1 MSAIEDE
8 YDAYYSP
15 LDLEGVC
22 LSQSPRHAA
31 DSPPPAVSEP
41 ASQSTAP
48 ETSDEFDAY
57 DFSEFTATDF
67 AQIDAALVGD
77 AASVSTTTCAP
88 NSDHN
93 SNKPGGPAIEIR
105 LEAELADRSTLV
117 KAPSKEVPLRPPMRD
132 TRSPFQRFRKWNK
145 HFSVSDLVGPAWC
158 EVQFDYGLRQKR
170 HLKPEQRPDAF
181 VTDDGKTI
189 NVDKGVAQQNHRV
202 ITRGQSVHKV
212 LEREVRPEEVPVE
225 ITTSEERWG
234 VRLVNMLAS
243 LDLLMESGLSREM
256 PVFGIIHNQIVV
268 GIIDELV
275 RKPTPTPPAEQRR
288 RRGRPPGSGKG
299 LNKRASPATP
309 TKGGNKKSR
318 RTPELSQPQLTSYF
332 HAAVQAPERDDFESA
347 FPTRSP
353 ADDIQPS
360 RPGANDDGQPIVA
373 PPSSYMLHIS
383 DTKTRRTP
391 SLPPEEDTLSS
402 RLQLMLYHRLLSSLL
417 RSPPSPTSQN
427 SPQPSTDTFPP
438 PIDFPAIW
446 KRLGLDPQRTFSAA
460 FMRDAGLQ
468 AIKCLDD
475 LVAAWYHAVSALN
488 VSGVDR
494 TLTLVYRLQPSHSQ
508 KAKAAFDQEAVDLAR
523 AIEASLNEAPRAWA
537 GGDEQLAKAITE
549 NIKGATLEGGRDAFA
564 EAVGAV
570 PDTLTPSAEELDEG
584 EKTPRREATVA
595 LDSEEKP
602 SDSRETSKQPQE
614 SDSDGEGMQ
623 ITAAELDVE
632 ARILGSKEFA
642 VDDKMLDDY
651 LDNILQWWLGQR
663 PPRGVDIELT
673 RRCLNCEY
681 VEGCEWRAQKA
692 METRQSTLHT

>member
-31 DSPPPAVSEP
+31 DSPPPAISEP

-48 ETSDEFDAY
+48 ETSDDEFDAY

-77 AASVSTTTCAP
+77 AASGSTTTCAP

-145 HFSVSDLVGPAWC
+145 HFSVSDLVGPAWYASHDGIIYSTPYGDVFRC

-170 HLKPEQRPDAF
+170 HLKPEQRPDTF

-202 ITRGQSVHKV
+202 ITRGQ
-212 LEREVRPEEVPVE
+212 
-225 ITTSEERWG
+225 
-234 VRLVNMLAS
+234 
-243 LDLLMESGLSREM
+243 REM

-417 RSPPSPTSQN
+417 RSPPSPRSQN

-460 FMRDAGLQ
+460 FMRDTGLQ

-673 RRCLNCEY
+673 RRCL
-681 VEGCEWRAQKA
+681 
-692 METRQSTLHT
+692 